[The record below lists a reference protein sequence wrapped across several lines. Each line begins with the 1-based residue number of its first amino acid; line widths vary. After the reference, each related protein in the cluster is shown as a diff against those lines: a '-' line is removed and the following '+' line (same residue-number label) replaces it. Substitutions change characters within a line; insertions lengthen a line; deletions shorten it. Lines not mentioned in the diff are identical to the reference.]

1 MMMKIV
7 SPILL
12 WGTLFLLAGTTLFRP
27 RYQAY
32 SPDVSICG
40 AALPSD
46 IAPNKDG
53 KFISII
59 AGTGHHHYKINTNS
73 DSAQIYF
80 DQGLAFYYGYHFTE
94 ALASF
99 KEATRFDPNC
109 TMAWWGQ
116 TLALGPY
123 YNNYN
128 YKMPGAVLN
137 AKMSLQ
143 RTNNGTSAKESEL
156 ANAMMQRYS
165 SDTTNA
171 DRVHLDESY
180 AAAMKMLTKKYPLD
194 NDIKALYIDA
204 VMLCHK
210 WDFWN
215 NDGTPKSWTPKLV
228 SSCES
233 ILKKAPRQ
241 PAALHYYIHL
251 TEASRNPTKA
261 LPYADVLKDLMPAV
275 AHMVHMPTHS
285 YQRNGLFAKG
295 VFVNEQANT
304 VFQKMGAAA
313 PSLRLSKY
321 NPIHFFAVQSYCA
334 MNAGMYTKGRPLYL
348 RARESIKALKPDF
361 KNDPY
366 SQFVYTL
373 PQIALVRLGKWQEIL
388 QEPRPDSQ
396 WKYARIMDDFAK
408 GLAHVR
414 KHDISAARQ
423 YLSDLQINL
432 ADSML
437 AIRRMPFNKPKQ
449 SGEIAAGILY
459 GEILFAEGK
468 TTEAIKAF
476 KNAVSA
482 EDLLIYREPQ
492 EWFIPARQYLGACL
506 LKINKPVDAELVYR
520 DDLVYNPGNGW
531 SQLGMHN
538 SLKAQKKLKEARKY
552 KALYQQ
558 AFAVGDV
565 KPIESV
571 F

>member
-1 MMMKIV
+1 MMKIV

-12 WGTLFLLAGTTLFRP
+12 LGILFLFAGVTLLRP

-40 AALPSD
+40 GALPSD
-46 IAPNKDG
+46 ITPNKNG

-59 AGTGHHHYKINTNS
+59 AGTGHHHYNINTSS

-80 DQGLAFYYGYHFTE
+80 DQGLSFYYSYHFTE

-99 KEATRFDPNC
+99 KEAARFDPNC

-123 YNNYN
+123 YNNYY
-128 YKMPGAVLN
+128 YKMPAAVTIT
-137 AKMSLQ
+137 KMSLQ
-143 RTNNGTSAKESEL
+143 RTNTGASAKESDL
-156 ANAMMQRYS
+156 ANAMAKRYS
-165 SDTTNA
+165 LDTTNA
-171 DRVHLDESY
+171 DRVQLDESY
-180 AAAMKMLTKKYPLD
+180 AAAMKTLVKKYPLD

-215 NDGTPKSWTPKLV
+215 NDGTPKSWTPELV
-228 SSCES
+228 SLCES
-233 ILKKAPRQ
+233 ILKKEPRQ

-251 TEASRNPTKA
+251 TEASRNPVKA
-261 LPYADVLKDLMPAV
+261 LPYADVLKDLMPSV

-295 VFVNEQANT
+295 VFVNEQANA
-304 VFQKMGAAA
+304 VFQKIDSTSG
-313 PSLRLSKY
+313 LRLSKY

-334 MNAGMYTKGRPLYL
+334 MNAGMYAKGWPLYH
-348 RARESIKALKPDF
+348 RARERMKALKPDF

-366 SQFVYTL
+366 AQFVYMI
-373 PQIALVRLGKWQEIL
+373 PEIALVRLGKWQEIL
-388 QEPRPDSQ
+388 QEPRPNSQ

-414 KHDISAARQ
+414 KRDLNAARQ
-423 YLSDLQINL
+423 CLTDLQVNL
-432 ADSML
+432 TDSML

-468 TTEAIKAF
+468 TAEAINAF

-482 EDLLIYREPQ
+482 EDQLTYREPQ

-506 LKINKPVDAELVYR
+506 LKINKPRDAEMVYR
-520 DDLVYNPGNGW
+520 EDLAYNPGNGW
-531 SQLGMHN
+531 SQLGMHI
-538 SLKAQKKLKEARKY
+538 SLKTQKKLKEAKKY
-552 KALYQQ
+552 EALYRQ
-558 AFAVGDV
+558 AFAAGDI

>member
-1 MMMKIV
+1 MKIV

-12 WGTLFLLAGTTLFRP
+12 WGILFLFAGLTLLRP
-27 RYQAY
+27 RYQVI
-32 SPDVSICG
+32 SPEVSTCG
-40 AALPSD
+40 AALSPD
-46 IAPNKDG
+46 ITSNKDG

-59 AGTGHHHYKINTNS
+59 AGTGHHHYNINTRS

-80 DQGLAFYYGYHFTE
+80 DQGLSFYYSYHFAE

-99 KEATRFDPNC
+99 KEAARFDPNC

-128 YKMPGAVLN
+128 YRMPGVVLI

-143 RTNNGTSAKESEL
+143 RTNTGASTKESDL
-156 ANAMMQRYS
+156 ANAMVLRYS

-171 DRVHLDESY
+171 DRAHLDESY
-180 AAAMKMLTKKYPLD
+180 AAAMKTLMKKYPLD
-194 NDIKALYIDA
+194 NDIQALYIDA

-215 NDGTPKSWTPKLV
+215 TDGTPKSWTPELV
-228 SSCES
+228 SVCES
-233 ILKKAPRQ
+233 ILKKEPRQ

-251 TEASRNPTKA
+251 TEASRNPAKA

-295 VFVNEQANT
+295 VFVNEQANSI
-304 VFQKMGAAA
+304 FQKMDSAA
-313 PSLRLSKY
+313 PGLHLSKY

-334 MNAGMYTKGRPLYL
+334 MNAGMYVKGRPLYH
-348 RARESIKALKPDF
+348 RARERMKALKPDF

-366 SQFVYTL
+366 AQFVYML
-373 PQIALVRLGKWQEIL
+373 PEIALVRLGKWQEIL
-388 QEPRPDSQ
+388 QEPSPNSQ

-414 KHDISAARQ
+414 KRDLSAARQ

-449 SGEIAAGILY
+449 SGEIAAGILS
-459 GEILFAEGK
+459 GEILLSEGK
-468 TTEAIKAF
+468 TAEAINAF

-482 EDLLIYREPQ
+482 EDQLTYREPQ

-506 LKINKPVDAELVYR
+506 LKINRARDAELVYR

-531 SQLGMHN
+531 SQLGMHI

-552 KALYQQ
+552 KTLYQQ
-558 AFAVGDV
+558 AFAAGDV
-565 KPIESV
+565 KPIESA

>member
-1 MMMKIV
+1 MKIV

-59 AGTGHHHYKINTNS
+59 AGTGHHHYKINTSS

>member
-1 MMMKIV
+1 MMKIV

-12 WGTLFLLAGTTLFRP
+12 LGILFLFAGLTLLRP
-27 RYQAY
+27 RYQVS
-32 SPDVSICG
+32 SPEVSTCG
-40 AALPSD
+40 AALPLD

-59 AGTGHHHYKINTNS
+59 VGTGHHHYNINTSS

-80 DQGLAFYYGYHFTE
+80 DQGLSFYYGYHFTE

-99 KEATRFDPNC
+99 KEAARFDPNC
-109 TMAWWGQ
+109 TMVWWGQ

-143 RTNNGTSAKESEL
+143 RTNTGASAKESEL

-165 SDTTNA
+165 SDTTNT
-171 DRVHLDESY
+171 DRVQLDEGY
-180 AAAMKMLTKKYPLD
+180 ATAMKTLVKKYPLD

-215 NDGTPKSWTPKLV
+215 NDGTPKSWTPELV
-228 SSCES
+228 SLCES
-233 ILKKAPRQ
+233 ILKKEPRQ

-261 LPYADVLKDLMPAV
+261 LPYANVLKDLMPAV

-295 VFVNEQANT
+295 VFVNEQANSI
-304 VFQKMGAAA
+304 FQKMDSAA
-313 PSLRLSKY
+313 SGLHLSKY

-334 MNAGMYTKGRPLYL
+334 MNAGMYIKGRPLYH
-348 RARESIKALKPDF
+348 RARERMKALKPDF

-366 SQFVYTL
+366 AQFVYML
-373 PQIALVRLGKWQEIL
+373 PEIALVRLGKWQEIL
-388 QEPRPDSQ
+388 QEPRPNSQ
-396 WKYARIMDDFAK
+396 WKYARIMDDFSK

-414 KHDISAARQ
+414 KRDLSAARQ
-423 YLSDLQINL
+423 YLSDLHVNL

-449 SGEIAAGILY
+449 SGEIAAGILS

-468 TTEAIKAF
+468 TAQAISAF

-482 EDLLIYREPQ
+482 EDQLTYREPQ

-506 LKINKPVDAELVYR
+506 LKINRARDAEMVYR

-531 SQLGMHN
+531 SQLGMHI

-558 AFAVGDV
+558 AFAAGDV
-565 KPIESV
+565 TPIESV

>member
-1 MMMKIV
+1 MKTV

-12 WGTLFLLAGTTLFRP
+12 WGILFLFAGATLVRP
-27 RYQAY
+27 KYQAY
-32 SPDVSICG
+32 PSEVSSCG

-46 IAPNKDG
+46 ITPNKDG

-59 AGTGHHHYKINTNS
+59 AGTGHHHYSINTRS

-80 DQGLAFYYGYHFTE
+80 DQGLSFYYGYHFTE

-99 KEATRFDPNC
+99 KEAARFDPGC

-128 YKMPGAVLN
+128 YKMPGAVII

-143 RTNNGTSAKESEL
+143 RANTGASAKESEL
-156 ANAMMQRYS
+156 ANAIMQRYS

-171 DRVHLDESY
+171 DRAHLDENY
-180 AAAMKMLTKKYPLD
+180 ATAMRTLTKKYPLD

-204 VMLCHK
+204 MMLCHK

-215 NDGTPKSWTPKLV
+215 NDGTPKSWTPELV
-228 SSCES
+228 SLCES
-233 ILKKAPRQ
+233 ILKKEPRQ

-251 TEASRNPTKA
+251 TEASRNPAAA

-285 YQRNGLFAKG
+285 YQRNGLFAKS
-295 VFVNEQANT
+295 VLVNEQANT
-304 VFQKMGAAA
+304 VYQKMDSAA
-313 PSLRLSKY
+313 SGLRLSKN

-334 MNAGMYTKGRPLYL
+334 MNAGMYIKGRPLYQ
-348 RARESIKALKPDF
+348 RAKERMKALNPNF

-366 SQFVYTL
+366 AQFVYML
-373 PQIALVRLGKWQEIL
+373 PEIALVRLGKWQEIL
-388 QEPRPDSQ
+388 QEPRPDFQ

-408 GLAHVR
+408 GVAHVR
-414 KHDISAARQ
+414 KRDLSAARQ
-423 YLSDLQINL
+423 CLSDLQVNL
-432 ADSML
+432 ADSLL
-437 AIRRMPFNKPKQ
+437 AIRRMPYNKPKQ
-449 SGEIAAGILY
+449 SGEIAAGILS

-468 TTEAIKAF
+468 TAEAINAF

-482 EDLLIYREPQ
+482 EDQLIYREPQ

-506 LKINKPVDAELVYR
+506 LKINRARDAEMVYR

-531 SQLGMHN
+531 SQLGMYI

-552 KALYQQ
+552 EVLYRQS
-558 AFAVGDV
+558 FAAGDV